1 MLRVFRED
9 GADSLLETR
18 DCDTRTIACP
28 EGLTSIGWSWR
39 KDMSDLYDKIKEE
52 AAFHGI
58 WEERVWFRIR
68 AALSCTEWTEKHRRS
83 WHS

>member
-1 MLRVFRED
+1 
-9 GADSLLETR
+9 
-18 DCDTRTIACP
+18 
-28 EGLTSIGWSWR
+28 
-39 KDMSDLYDKIKEE
+39 MSDLYDKIKEE

>member
-9 GADSLLETR
+9 GAVVSSKREIVTHEQLRVLRVSQVLD
-18 DCDTRTIACP
+18 
-28 EGLTSIGWSWR
+28 GHGG

-58 WEERVWFRIR
+58 WAERVWFRIR